1 MHSTR
6 ETARRIISQIAR
18 LHRRMTELANDIHS
32 GGKSAAAVYIA
43 EDNQPYETT
52 SKRLID
58 RYWGDILF
66 LWELLEDCGIK
77 GPTINQ
83 ALYQLQS
90 LYEKDEDFDL
100 AVFEDYYPRHA
111 ESPFPLDVN
120 YPGSDKRL
128 ALVQQELGRVRMSL
142 DYALEEAQKR
152 DDSRRISRCLGTIY
166 FNVTPK
172 QLVIYCLLDIAAIVM
187 ELEKYG
193 IRSDAFEKALEKCES
208 ILGHMPSLEPPTA
221 PLERSKENVRRIQ

>member
-6 ETARRIISQIAR
+6 ETARRIVSQIAK
-18 LHRRMTELANDIHS
+18 LHRRMTELANCIHS

-58 RYWGDILF
+58 RYWRDILF
-66 LWELLEDCGIK
+66 LWELLEDCGIE

-83 ALYQLQS
+83 ALYQLQC
-90 LYEKDEDFDL
+90 LYGRDEKFDL
-100 AVFEDYYPRHA
+100 SVFEDYYPRHA
-111 ESPFPLDVN
+111 ESPFPLAVN

-128 ALVQQELGRVRMSL
+128 ALVQQELGRVKMSL
-142 DYALEEAQKR
+142 DYALEEAEKH

-166 FNVTPK
+166 FGVTPK
-172 QLVIYCLLDIAAIVM
+172 QLVIYCLLDIAAVVM

-193 IRSDAFEKALEKCES
+193 IRSDAFTKALEKCES
-208 ILGHMPSLEPPTA
+208 ILGHVPNFVAPTTQLETRNLHA
-221 PLERSKENVRRIQ
+221 